1 MRLPGFARARLLGRA
16 SSRSDPAM
24 GNSHC
29 ADDGVGRV
37 EDGTGARDASS
48 LALEDAQRATAACA
62 SSVGEPSS
70 IAPAAHCRRPSR
82 LRVREVHVLERCTP
96 QSLESVTVFSFSHA
110 HSVS

>member
-82 LRVREVHVLERCTP
+82 LRVREVHPSVLP
-96 QSLESVTVFSFSHA
+96 SLSSL
-110 HSVS
+110 

>member
-82 LRVREVHVLERCTP
+82 LRVREVPLHITP

-110 HSVS
+110 RCRK